1 MTERLAEVGKLF
13 FKLGAIGFG
22 GPAAHIAMMED
33 ETVNRRQWL
42 TREEFLDLVGATNLI
57 PGPNSTE
64 MAIHVGYIYAG
75 WPGLIVAGV
84 CFVLPAVVL
93 TGILAWAYLQFGTLP
108 TVAPLLYGIK
118 PAVLAIIIGAL
129 WRLGKKALKSRQLLA
144 IASICLVAA
153 LLGVNEVKALLTG
166 GLLGMVWLNWTS
178 ICLVAALLGVNEVAL
193 LAGGLLGMVSLNWT
207 KRGGFSAWAIAPLSA
222 LLSQT
227 PYSSGN
233 PITSQPPL
241 VWQLG
246 LFFLKIGAILFGS
259 GYVLV
264 AFLEGE
270 LVGRYGW
277 LTQQQLLD
285 AIAIGQFTPGP
296 VLSTSTFIGY
306 VIAGWPGAAAATL
319 GIFLPS
325 FLFVLLLN
333 PLIPRLRSSPWT
345 AAFLD
350 SVNVSAVA
358 LMAAVSLKLAGTIL
372 TKQNPETPGLASL
385 GESFGVIVSLI
396 DWPALAIAIVAAIL
410 AIRFRVGAIWLV
422 LGGAL
427 AGLVL
432 SFEF

>member
-42 TREEFLDLVGATNLI
+42 TGEQFLDLVGATNLI

-84 CFVLPAVVL
+84 CFILPAVVL
-93 TGILAWAYLQFGTLP
+93 TGILAWAYLQFATLP

-144 IASICLVAA
+144 IASICLVAT
-153 LLGVNEVKALLTG
+153 LLGVNQVIALLTG
-166 GLLGMVWLNWTS
+166 GLLGMVW
-178 ICLVAALLGVNEVAL
+178 
-193 LAGGLLGMVSLNWT
+193 LNWT

-227 PYSSGN
+227 LSQTPYSSGN
-233 PITSQPPL
+233 PVTSQPPTL
-241 VWQLG
+241 WQLG

-306 VIAGWPGAAAATL
+306 VIAGWPGAAVATL

-372 TKQNPETPGLASL
+372 TKQTPETPGLASL
-385 GESFGVIVSLI
+385 GEFFGVIISLI
-396 DWPALAIAIVAAIL
+396 DWPALAIAIVAALL
-410 AIRFRVGAIWLV
+410 AIRFRVSAIWLV